1 MRDLERVKAYIDL
14 GYEKEVAVKMVDDEE
29 KAQAKLEKK
38 TESTEQP
45 TSVNEDIQSLMNE
58 VADLK
63 KQIQSQAFNN
73 ATSSGTENTETASD
87 VMERIYGS
95 KN

>member
-1 MRDLERVKAYIDL
+1 MRDLERVKQYIDL

-87 VMERIYGS
+87 VMKRIYGS